1 MITRKITVDKRL
13 KSMDYWMQYLKEF
26 DPRHP
31 RRHVLTM
38 NTIPLMKPPQA
49 LYKGWNPSWL
59 GNTEY
64 LVEMIV
70 TEKLLTGYFVEPN
83 VLKDWL
89 RLSDVYLHQ
98 KITPEARRLKLSQTV
113 LDIALY
119 VLGCLFAAD
128 IQVRWH
134 INDIVQAV
142 LLHRLINSS
151 ACVSCC
157 QLQTKG
163 ETTGCIISCKRI
175 QVQSQ

>member
-1 MITRKITVDKRL
+1 MEPI
-13 KSMDYWMQYLKEF
+13 
-26 DPRHP
+26 
-31 RRHVLTM
+31 
-38 NTIPLMKPPQA
+38 
-49 LYKGWNPSWL
+49 
-59 GNTEY
+59 
-64 LVEMIV
+64 LVGKHRIFSGDDCDRV
-70 TEKLLTGYFVEPN
+70 LLTGYFVEPN